1 METNDLGEMTA
12 VELLELVQRIAEEI
26 KLRLMMMAGED
37 E

>member
-26 KLRLMMMAGED
+26 KLRMMQMAWED